1 MEMETGH
8 REAQPTQVP
17 GAGAWRAR
25 PPLTVHP
32 ADADALEDGHK
43 EQAHSTGGVGVK
55 ELEDVHTA
63 LRGGR
68 TDAGKRD
75 RQTYGRAGLASWL
88 RRGRPTLRSPPTLE
102 SRPPGQ
108 TGLSSILN
116 AAPTTLRH
124 PQGLLGSQRFV
135 LSLLPEC

>member
-17 GAGAWRAR
+17 GAGGWQAR

-63 LRGGR
+63 LQGERPEQGS
-68 TDAGKRD
+68 TEEFPHLTSFQAF
-75 RQTYGRAGLASWL
+75 LAWSEPISEKQKST
-88 RRGRPTLRSPPTLE
+88 R
-102 SRPPGQ
+102 
-108 TGLSSILN
+108 TGLRWWCS
-116 AAPTTLRH
+116 
-124 PQGLLGSQRFV
+124 G
-135 LSLLPEC
+135 

>member
-17 GAGAWRAR
+17 GAGGWQAR

-63 LRGGR
+63 LQGGR

-75 RQTYGRAGLASWL
+75 RQTYGRAGLASWP
-88 RRGRPTLRSPPTLE
+88 RRGRPALRSPPTLE

-116 AAPTTLRH
+116 AAPTTLR
-124 PQGLLGSQRFV
+124 PPSGVAGISEVCLVSD
-135 LSLLPEC
+135 P